1 MTIIGLIFDF
11 DGLILDTESPRFRA
25 WCEIYAHYNLE
36 FDLESYAKTLGSDN
50 EHFNP
55 LTDLAAKVGSTFEP
69 PYWKKYQSRREME
82 LLIDEPLMPGV
93 ADYFTDA
100 KQLGLKMAI
109 ASSSDRR
116 WVISHLTR
124 FKLLDYFQAVETMED
139 VVKVKPEPELYLKA
153 LADLQLKPS
162 EAIVFEDAPHGIASA
177 KKAGIKCV
185 AVPNAISAKL
195 DLSEANLVLRSFKEL
210 PLSQLLEKITA
221 Y

>member
-1 MTIIGLIFDF
+1 MTIKGLIFDF
-11 DGLILDTESPRFRA
+11 DGLILDTESSRFRA
-25 WCEIYAHYNLE
+25 WCEIYAHYKLE
-36 FDLESYAKTLGSDN
+36 FDLASYAKTLGSDN
-50 EHFNP
+50 QHFNP
-55 LTDLAAKVGSTFEP
+55 LTDLATKVGSSFEP
-69 PYWKKYQSRREME
+69 HFWKKYQSRREME
-82 LLIDEPLMPGV
+82 LLIDEPLMSGV

-153 LADLQLKPS
+153 LTDLQLRPS

-177 KKAGIKCV
+177 KKAGLKCV

-195 DLSEANLVLRSFKEL
+195 DLSEADLVMESFKQLSL
-210 PLSQLLEKITA
+210 PQLIQKFQ
-221 Y
+221 